1 MDAYVTTC
9 CFLTVLTIDFQALE
23 KSKYEQSLDSV
34 RRFISISEKELELYY
49 RHVALYGDPN
59 TRNADFVY
67 GDGKENSQFRTEKV
81 LHSTELRN
89 AVSTSH
95 DSSVDSFISST
106 GEISSDQSDNDDF
119 SLATNDTYADV

>member
-1 MDAYVTTC
+1 MDAYVATC
-9 CFLTVLTIDFQALE
+9 WFLTVLTIYFQALE

-67 GDGKENSQFRTEKV
+67 GDVKENSQFRTAKV
-81 LHSTELRN
+81 LHSTELGN

-95 DSSVDSFISST
+95 ESSVDSFISST
-106 GEISSDQSDNDDF
+106 GEISIDQSDKDDF